1 MANWHVF
8 ESRDDMV
15 IALKAAIESQL
26 QAAIESRG
34 QASWAVSGGSTPKPL
49 FEAMQNAPLDWRHID
64 VALVD
69 ERWVE
74 FDHPRSNEA
83 FVADNLM
90 QGRAASACLIGMK
103 TDHATPARGASDV
116 NKRFDGLSLPFD
128 SLLLGLGSDG
138 HTASLFPGAEG
149 LEAAFADEAPTCV
162 ALTAI
167 QSDVTGEE
175 VERMSLS
182 ARAIREAGQ
191 VVLMITGEAKKQTL
205 ENALSSDGSLP
216 IARVHAM
223 KPFEIYWAP

>member
-1 MANWHVF
+1 MADWHIF

-15 IALKAAIESQL
+15 IALQAAVEAQL
-26 QAAIESRG
+26 QAAIDERG
-34 QASWAVSGGSTPKPL
+34 QASWAVSGGSTPQPL
-49 FEAMQNAPLDWRHID
+49 FEAMQNASLDWKSVD

-69 ERWVE
+69 ERWVD
-74 FDHPRSNEA
+74 FNHPRSNEA
-83 FVADNLM
+83 FVAKNLM
-90 QGRAASACLIGMK
+90 QGRAASACLVGMK
-103 TDHATPARGASDV
+103 ADHATPARGAADV
-116 NKRFDGLSLPFD
+116 NKRYEALSLPFD
-128 SLLLGLGSDG
+128 SLLLGLGPDG

-149 LEAAFADEAPTCV
+149 LEAAFADDAATCV

-182 ARAIREAGQ
+182 ARAIREASH

-205 ENALSSDGSLP
+205 EAALTGDGKLP
-216 IARVHAM
+216 IARIYSM

>member
-15 IALKAAIESQL
+15 IALKVAIESQL
-26 QAAIESRG
+26 QAAIEARG

-49 FEAMQNAPLDWRHID
+49 FQAMQNAPLDWRHVD

-69 ERWVE
+69 ERWVDY
-74 FDHPRSNEA
+74 DHPRSNEA
-83 FVADNLM
+83 FVAENLM
-90 QGRAASACLIGMK
+90 QGRAASGCLVGMK
-103 TDHATPARGASDV
+103 SDHATPARGVMEV
-116 NKRFDGLSLPFD
+116 NKRFDALSLPFD
-128 SLLLGLGSDG
+128 SLLLGLGPDG

-149 LEAAFADEAPTCV
+149 IEVAFAESATTCV

-167 QSDVTGEE
+167 QSAVTGEE

-182 ARAIREAGQ
+182 AKAIQEAAQ
-191 VVLMITGEAKKQTL
+191 VVLMITGDEKKQTL
-205 ENALSSDGSLP
+205 EAALSGDGSLP
-216 IARVHAM
+216 IARVYAM